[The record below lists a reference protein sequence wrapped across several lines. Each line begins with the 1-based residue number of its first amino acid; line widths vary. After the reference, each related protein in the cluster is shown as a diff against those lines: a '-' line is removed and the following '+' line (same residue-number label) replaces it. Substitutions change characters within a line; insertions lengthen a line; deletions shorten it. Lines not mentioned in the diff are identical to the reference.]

1 MRVCGS
7 AAAST
12 IFRSQR
18 TARRNGR
25 SQYEV
30 TPMTRTLLLTQ
41 ALVAGIA
48 LAFLSTTAYAATTT
62 GVVVSTDDSTKIVTI
77 RTEDGRQLSFLT
89 NDATTFDPAGTAES
103 FAELEA
109 GDRITVTSDQAPSD
123 PAVQLT
129 ATRLRIDAP
138 SAAGAN
144 VRTDDSR
151 MGTADSRGTEDS
163 RMGTA
168 DSRGTDDSR
177 MGTADSR
184 RTDDSRMEMASRL
197 PSTATPLPLL
207 AIAAM
212 GSILAGIG
220 LRLRRR

>member
-1 MRVCGS
+1 
-7 AAAST
+7 
-12 IFRSQR
+12 
-18 TARRNGR
+18 
-25 SQYEV
+25 
-30 TPMTRTLLLTQ
+30 MTRTLLLTR

-48 LAFLSTTAYAATTT
+48 LAFLSTAAYAAMTT
-62 GVVVSTDDSTKIVTI
+62 GVVVSTDDSTNIVTI
-77 RTEDGRQLSFLT
+77 RTEDGRQLSFLK
-89 NDATTFDPAGTAES
+89 NDATTFDPAGTAAS

-138 SAAGAN
+138 IDVAAN
-144 VRTDDSR
+144 VTSDDS
-151 MGTADSRGTEDS
+151 AL
-163 RMGTA
+163 
-168 DSRGTDDSR
+168 
-177 MGTADSR
+177 
-184 RTDDSRMEMASRL
+184 EMPTRL

-212 GSILAGIG
+212 GSLLAGIG

>member
-1 MRVCGS
+1 MK
-7 AAAST
+7 
-12 IFRSQR
+12 
-18 TARRNGR
+18 
-25 SQYEV
+25 
-30 TPMTRTLLLTQ
+30 RTLLLTQ

-48 LAFLSTTAYAATTT
+48 LAFLSTAAYAATTT
-62 GVVVSTDDSTKIVTI
+62 GVVVSTDDSTNIVTI
-77 RTEDGRQLSFLT
+77 RTEDGRQLSFLK
-89 NDATTFDPAGTAES
+89 NDATTFDPAGTAAS

-109 GDRITVTSDQAPSD
+109 GDRITVTSDEAPSD

-138 SAAGAN
+138 IAAAAA
-144 VRTDDSR
+144 VTTDDSR
-151 MGTADSRGTEDS
+151 MA
-163 RMGTA
+163 
-168 DSRGTDDSR
+168 
-177 MGTADSR
+177 
-184 RTDDSRMEMASRL
+184 MANRL